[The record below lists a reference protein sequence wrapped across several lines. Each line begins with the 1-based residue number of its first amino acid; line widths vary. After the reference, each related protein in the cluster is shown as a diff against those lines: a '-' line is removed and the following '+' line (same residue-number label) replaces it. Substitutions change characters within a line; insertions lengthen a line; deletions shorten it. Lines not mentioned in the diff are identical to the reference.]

1 MKITILLAGIPV
13 EIDMN
18 FPDYMPYY
26 EPYIT
31 TEKALGSVSITR
43 TAIDEAGRSY
53 KHCKDPIYVEHV
65 ELSVLLSDFLLNY
78 DRVFFHGTAFIWRDK
93 AWIISAPPETGKTTH
108 FMLWKKLWGREV
120 QILNGDKPVLECR
133 DGGITVHPSPWNG
146 KENMGTLLSAPLG
159 GIVMLERGEENRI
172 ERLGKDAIL
181 PVYAQ
186 FLYSAKKTEAVGK
199 VFALEDKILRAVPV
213 WRLYTRGDEASA
225 RLCHDTIEE
234 VLK

>member
-1 MKITILLAGIPV
+1 MKITISLAGIPV
-13 EIDMN
+13 ELDMN

-31 TEKALGSVSITR
+31 TEKALGSVSLTR
-43 TAIDEAGRSY
+43 SAIDAAGRDY
-53 KHCKDPIYVEHV
+53 KKCQDPIYVEHV
-65 ELSVLLSDFLLNY
+65 ELSMLLSDFLLDY

-93 AWIISAPPETGKTTH
+93 AWIVSAPPETGKTTH

-133 DGGITVHPSPWNG
+133 DDGITVHPSPWNG
-146 KENMGTLLSAPLG
+146 KENMGTRLTAPLG
-159 GIVMLERGEENRI
+159 GIVILERGEENRI

-186 FLYSAKKTEAVGK
+186 FLHSAKNRDAVGK